1 MKYLLFIFL
10 TSLFLNTQAQANA
23 NFINTLGA
31 ECGRML
37 YRMNEYLYHDDIKLN
52 KIQLS
57 KINELKTCL
66 DLYTQYGG
74 DFKELNI
81 RYYTALGISGCF
93 YRDYIKS
100 ISSSNSQTEDKKAKE
115 LEAANVLKKEL
126 FNNLIKNS
134 NCLNYYLYK
143 DKYPECSEIIYLKTI
158 CELSTQNN
166 ENTIDTTK

>member
-1 MKYLLFIFL
+1 MKYLLFILL
-10 TSLFLNTQAQANA
+10 TSLLLCTQAQANA

-37 YRMNEYLYHDDIKLN
+37 YKMNEYQHHDNIKLN
-52 KIQLS
+52 KIQIS

-66 DLYTQYGG
+66 DLYSQYGG
-74 DFKELNI
+74 DFNELNI
-81 RYYTALGISGCF
+81 RYYTALEISDCF

-100 ISSSNSQTEDKKAKE
+100 ISSSNSQTEDKKTKE
-115 LEAANVLKKEL
+115 LEVASVLKKEL

-143 DKYPECSEIIYLKTI
+143 DKYPECNAILYL
-158 CELSTQNN
+158 
-166 ENTIDTTK
+166 NTECKAVDNKK